1 MEEKNGSHEQE
12 NRFPLAGIRLFF
24 QNCISTS
31 RKKYLDKRI
40 LLQVDRKSV
49 SASRNGEYVSTR
61 RKTVFAEISEKSKK
75 IVAKKSGKSSK

>member
-1 MEEKNGSHEQE
+1 MEEKNGSHEPE

-40 LLQVDRKSV
+40 LLQVDRKSI
-49 SASRNGEYVSTR
+49 SASRNGEYV
-61 RKTVFAEISEKSKK
+61 
-75 IVAKKSGKSSK
+75 